1 MYTFEEIKDM
11 LIYIADDDEI
21 NLKLI
26 KTVLNQAGF
35 SNMKLFFSGKTMME
49 EITQNRPD
57 LLLLD
62 IMMPGFSGYDV
73 LECVKQDPQVAD
85 IPIIMITAA
94 SLDDNMEPLA
104 RSFELGAMDYISKP
118 FSNLELIQRVK
129 SALRMEKQRRA
140 LENAATQIRSLQKLL
155 PICSYCKKI
164 RADKNYWQEVEGYI
178 SDHTDTMF
186 SHSICPDCYETH
198 VKPQLDRLRNEKKNK
213 ENKET
218 TEPKADIDNAESKDS

>member
-1 MYTFEEIKDM
+1 MYDLEELKDM
-11 LIYIADDDEI
+11 LIYVADDDEI

-26 KTVLNQAGF
+26 KTVLNQTGF
-35 SNMKLFFSGKTMME
+35 HNLKLYFNGKSMME
-49 EITQNRPD
+49 ELTHNRPD

-73 LECVKQDPQVAD
+73 LEWIKQDPNLED

-94 SLDDNMEPLA
+94 ALDENMEPLE

-129 SALRMEKQRRA
+129 SALRLEKQRQE
-140 LENAATQIRSLQKLL
+140 LETAAKQIRSLEKLI

-164 RADKNYWQEVEGYI
+164 RADKNYWQEVESYI

-186 SHSICPDCYETH
+186 SHSICPDCYEKY
-198 VKPQLDRLRNEKKNK
+198 VKPQLDKIKKAKTK
-213 ENKET
+213 EL
-218 TEPKADIDNAESKDS
+218 

>member
-1 MYTFEEIKDM
+1 MYKMEELKDM
-11 LIYIADDDEI
+11 MIYVSDDDEI

-35 SNMKLFFSGKTMME
+35 HNLKLYFSGKSMMDE
-49 EITQNRPD
+49 LTHNRPD

-73 LECVKQDPQVAD
+73 LEWIKQDPALED

-94 SLDDNMEPLA
+94 ALDENMEPLA

-118 FSNLELIQRVK
+118 FSNLELVQRVK
-129 SALRMEKQRRA
+129 SALRMEKQRQE
-140 LENAATQIRSLQKLL
+140 LEAAAKQIRSLEKLI

-164 RADKNYWQEVEGYI
+164 RADKNYWQEVESYI

-186 SHSICPDCYETH
+186 SHSICPTCYETH
-198 VKPQLDRLRNEKKNK
+198 VKPQLEKLKKEREKK
-213 ENKET
+213 
-218 TEPKADIDNAESKDS
+218 D

>member
-1 MYTFEEIKDM
+1 MYTFDEIKDM

-35 SNMKLFFSGKTMME
+35 SNMKLFFSGKAMMK
-49 EITQNRPD
+49 EITQIRPD

-73 LECVKQDPQVAD
+73 LECIKQDPQVAD

-118 FSNLELIQRVK
+118 FSNLELVQRVK
-129 SALRMEKQRRA
+129 SALRMEKQRQA
-140 LENAATQIRSLQKLL
+140 LEIAATQIRSLEKLL

-186 SHSICPDCYETH
+186 SHSICPDCYEAH
-198 VKPQLDRLRNEKKNK
+198 VKPQLERLRNEKKNK
-213 ENKET
+213 
-218 TEPKADIDNAESKDS
+218 DNGGKQDPDPDTKKS

>member
-1 MYTFEEIKDM
+1 MFKFEEIKDM
-11 LIYIADDDEI
+11 LIYVADDDEI

-26 KTVLNQAGF
+26 KTVLSQAGF
-35 SNMKLFFSGKTMME
+35 TNMKLFFSGKTMME
-49 EITQNRPD
+49 DVTHNPPD

-73 LECVKQDPQVAD
+73 LEWIKQDPLLD
-85 IPIIMITAA
+85 YIPIIMITAA

-118 FSNLELIQRVK
+118 FSNLELVQRVK
-129 SALRMEKQRRA
+129 SALRMEKQRQA
-140 LENAATQIRSLQKLL
+140 LERAAVQIRSLEKLL

-164 RADKNYWQEVEGYI
+164 RADKDYWQEVEGYI

-186 SHSICPDCYETH
+186 SHSVCPDCYETH
-198 VKPQLDRLRNEKKNK
+198 VKPQLENLKKNK
-213 ENKET
+213 
-218 TEPKADIDNAESKDS
+218 

>member
-1 MYTFEEIKDM
+1 MFKFEEIKDM
-11 LIYIADDDEI
+11 LIYVADDDEI

-26 KTVLNQAGF
+26 KTVLTQAGF
-35 SNMKLFFSGKTMME
+35 TNMKLFFSGKTMME
-49 EITQNRPD
+49 DVTHNPPD

-73 LECVKQDPQVAD
+73 LEWIKQDPLLD
-85 IPIIMITAA
+85 YIPIIMITAA

-118 FSNLELIQRVK
+118 FSNLELVQRVK
-129 SALRMEKQRRA
+129 SALRMEKQRQA
-140 LENAATQIRSLQKLL
+140 LERAAVQIRSLEKLL

-164 RADKNYWQEVEGYI
+164 RADKDYWQEVEGYI

-186 SHSICPDCYETH
+186 SHSVCPDCYESH
-198 VKPQLDRLRNEKKNK
+198 VKPQLESLKKNK
-213 ENKET
+213 
-218 TEPKADIDNAESKDS
+218 

>member
-1 MYTFEEIKDM
+1 MYNFDEIKDM
-11 LIYIADDDEI
+11 KIYVADDDEI

-26 KTVLNQAGF
+26 KTVLTQAGYL
-35 SNMKLFFSGKTMME
+35 NLKLFFSGKTMME
-49 EITQNRPD
+49 EVTHNPPD

-73 LECVKQDPQVAD
+73 LEWIKQDPTFTN

-118 FSNLELIQRVK
+118 FSNLELVQRVK
-129 SALRMEKQRRA
+129 SALRMEKQRQE
-140 LENAATQIRSLQKLL
+140 LEKAAMQIRSLEKLL

-164 RADKNYWQEVEGYI
+164 RADKDYWQEVEGYI
-178 SDHTDTMF
+178 SEHTDTMF
-186 SHSICPDCYETH
+186 SHSICPECYEIH
-198 VKPQLDRLRNEKKNK
+198 VKPQLDSLKKNR
-213 ENKET
+213 
-218 TEPKADIDNAESKDS
+218 